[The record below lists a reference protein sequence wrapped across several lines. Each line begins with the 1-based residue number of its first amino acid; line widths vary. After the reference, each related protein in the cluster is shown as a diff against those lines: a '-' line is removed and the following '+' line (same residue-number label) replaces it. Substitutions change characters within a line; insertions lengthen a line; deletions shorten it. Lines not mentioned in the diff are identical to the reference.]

1 MTGQRV
7 FAAIGFVAAGAALLL
22 YGNGA
27 IELPYN
33 QVFKLFNWY
42 AMLTLPMFI
51 YMGYILAESG
61 IAEDLY
67 KMMHVWVGR
76 IPGGLAMGTILV
88 MVIISAMNGLSVAGM
103 AIGATIALP
112 EMLRRGYDKVL
123 ISGVVQ
129 GGSSLGILIPP
140 SVVLVLYGM
149 IARQP
154 VSKLWFAGLMPG
166 LLMATMFIIYIVIR
180 AKLNPKL
187 APPVPTEE
195 LNMPFREKL
204 ALAKAG
210 IIPFADLLLHDRA
223 FRLRLHQPGRKL
235 GRGGHCATLA
245 AILKGRFSWR
255 LIRETSMKT
264 LAVSCMFMWL
274 ILAALA
280 FGAVFDGLGAVK
292 AIESLFI
299 TQWELSPW
307 MIIIMMQLSFLILG
321 MFLDDTAMLV
331 IVAPLY
337 IPLVASLDLG
347 FDNQLIWY
355 GVLYTIT
362 CQIAYITPPFGY
374 NLFLMRSL
382 APKEISLGDIY
393 RSIWPFAGDDD
404 ADDHPSD
411 DLPADR
417 AVAARADQRQGM
429 SSTTTTR
436 AEEAHSNREKTMTDK
451 KPLSPSEAILAS
463 RRNFLRQSVVGAGA
477 VAGATLAAP
486 YVNAQSAPIKWR
498 LQTYSGAPLGAHVI
512 KPQIDAF
519 NAAANGEMEIELYY
533 ADQLVPTADLFR
545 ALQNGTLDAVQS
557 DEATMASPVDI
568 SVFGGYF
575 PFATRFSL
583 DVAALFRYYGL
594 KEIWEEAYSE
604 VEGVT
609 WLSTGAWDPLHIFT
623 VDKPIR
629 SLADMQGLRVFGVP
643 TAGKFLSQVWPD
655 PGDHPV
661 GQRRSRDADRR
672 DWTAW
677 HGAASPR
684 PMRWAGPMSA
694 NMR

>member
-1 MTGQRV
+1 MSYEMIALLMFASMALLLVTGQRV

-76 IPGGLAMGTILV
+76 IPGGLAVGTILV

-154 VSKLWFAGLMPG
+154 VSQLWFAGLVPG
-166 LLMATMFIIYIVIR
+166 LLMATLFIIYIVTR

-187 APPVPTEE
+187 APPVPEEE

-210 IIPFADLLLHDRA
+210 IIPFLIFFFMTGLFVFGYTSLVESSAVGA
-223 FRLRLHQPGRKL
+223 TA
-235 GRGGHCATLA
+235 ATLA

-393 RSIWPFAGDDD
+393 RSIWPFA
-404 ADDHPSD
+404 A
-411 DLPADR
+411 
-417 AVAARADQRQGM
+417 M
-429 SSTTTTR
+429 
-436 AEEAHSNREKTMTDK
+436 M
-451 KPLSPSEAILAS
+451 ILTIILLMI
-463 RRNFLRQSVVGAGA
+463 F
-477 VAGATLAAP
+477 
-486 YVNAQSAPIKWR
+486 
-498 LQTYSGAPLGAHVI
+498 
-512 KPQIDAF
+512 PQI
-519 NAAANGEMEIELYY
+519 
-533 ADQLVPTADLFR
+533 
-545 ALQNGTLDAVQS
+545 AL
-557 DEATMASPVDI
+557 
-568 SVFGGYF
+568 
-575 PFATRFSL
+575 
-583 DVAALFRYYGL
+583 
-594 KEIWEEAYSE
+594 
-604 VEGVT
+604 
-609 WLSTGAWDPLHIFT
+609 WLPEQMNVRG
-623 VDKPIR
+623 
-629 SLADMQGLRVFGVP
+629 
-643 TAGKFLSQVWPD
+643 
-655 PGDHPV
+655 
-661 GQRRSRDADRR
+661 
-672 DWTAW
+672 
-677 HGAASPR
+677 
-684 PMRWAGPMSA
+684 
-694 NMR
+694 